1 MVASRAFYF
10 PNTEFLHGSYDDLR
24 LGKLLSDSID
34 LCIFSSYFPL
44 CTGVSNDHA
53 GNGLQ
58 GLESWPSSLHMAGH
72 TAREREKRKRREK
85 PQKAPCSG
93 GSGSKAE
100 PVQQTSVGPD
110 LNRCG
115 HAPHRAVST
124 T

>member
-10 PNTEFLHGSYDDLR
+10 PNTKFLHGSYDDLR

-93 GSGSKAE
+93 ALGVKQNLCNKQVWGL
-100 PVQQTSVGPD
+100 T
-110 LNRCG
+110 
-115 HAPHRAVST
+115 
-124 T
+124 